1 MHIDI
6 DVQAVAALAKLHI
19 DEEEIQSVKSELESI
34 VGFARKLEEIDTDGV
49 DVTAHI
55 VPMHNVLREDVAENN
70 YDRDELL
77 KNAPTGADGYMT
89 VPKTLE

>member
-34 VGFARKLEEIDTDGV
+34 VGFARKLEDGV